1 MSSAFFKFQN
11 IFLFTLNGYINRYL
25 MLLMYMEKFF
35 SWFGVV
41 LMLGKDFLTLWLI
54 LYLARLPKLKAL
66 RMKMKMLK
74 ENLNLTL
81 AMELTLKTIDGH
93 K

>member
-1 MSSAFFKFQN
+1 
-11 IFLFTLNGYINRYL
+11 
-25 MLLMYMEKFF
+25 MEKFF

>member
-1 MSSAFFKFQN
+1 
-11 IFLFTLNGYINRYL
+11 

-74 ENLNLTL
+74 EKLNLTL

>member
-1 MSSAFFKFQN
+1 
-11 IFLFTLNGYINRYL
+11 
-25 MLLMYMEKFF
+25 MEKFF

-54 LYLARLPKLKAL
+54 LYLARLLKLKAL

>member
-1 MSSAFFKFQN
+1 
-11 IFLFTLNGYINRYL
+11 
-25 MLLMYMEKFF
+25 
-35 SWFGVV
+35 
-41 LMLGKDFLTLWLI
+41 MLGKDFLTLWLI

>member
-1 MSSAFFKFQN
+1 
-11 IFLFTLNGYINRYL
+11 

-41 LMLGKDFLTLWLI
+41 LMLGKDFLVLWLI
-54 LYLARLPKLKAL
+54 LYPARLPKLKAP

>member
-1 MSSAFFKFQN
+1 
-11 IFLFTLNGYINRYL
+11 

-41 LMLGKDFLTLWLI
+41 LMFGKDFLTLWLI

>member
-1 MSSAFFKFQN
+1 
-11 IFLFTLNGYINRYL
+11 
-25 MLLMYMEKFF
+25 MEKFF

-81 AMELTLKTIDGH
+81 VMELTLKTIDGH

>member
-1 MSSAFFKFQN
+1 
-11 IFLFTLNGYINRYL
+11 

-81 AMELTLKTIDGH
+81 VMELTLKTIDGH

>member
-1 MSSAFFKFQN
+1 
-11 IFLFTLNGYINRYL
+11 

-66 RMKMKMLK
+66 KMLK

>member
-1 MSSAFFKFQN
+1 
-11 IFLFTLNGYINRYL
+11 
-25 MLLMYMEKFF
+25 
-35 SWFGVV
+35 
-41 LMLGKDFLTLWLI
+41 MLGKDFLTLWLI
-54 LYLARLPKLKAL
+54 LYPARLPKLKAL

>member
-1 MSSAFFKFQN
+1 
-11 IFLFTLNGYINRYL
+11 

-66 RMKMKMLK
+66 RMKMKILK

>member
-1 MSSAFFKFQN
+1 
-11 IFLFTLNGYINRYL
+11 

-66 RMKMKMLK
+66 RMKTKMLK

>member
-1 MSSAFFKFQN
+1 
-11 IFLFTLNGYINRYL
+11 
-25 MLLMYMEKFF
+25 MLLMYMEKIF

>member
-1 MSSAFFKFQN
+1 MQN

-25 MLLMYMEKFF
+25 VLLMYMEKFF

-41 LMLGKDFLTLWLI
+41 LMLGKDFLVLWLI
-54 LYLARLPKLKAL
+54 LYPARLPKLKAL